1 MASRKVLSALRAL
14 RRPLLLLLLLGPW
27 AAAGHAGK
35 YSREKNEPAPPSK
48 REPAAEFRMEK
59 LNQLWEKAQRV
70 SGGRVPPPRGS
81 AGQGVLWSWGPQS
94 PGPGLFCLEGPRGV
108 L

>member
-1 MASRKVLSALRAL
+1 MASGKVLSALRAL
-14 RRPLLLLLLLGPW
+14 RQPLSPLLLLLLLLGPW

-81 AGQGVLWSWGPQS
+81 AGQGVL
-94 PGPGLFCLEGPRGV
+94 
-108 L
+108 

>member
-1 MASRKVLSALRAL
+1 MASRRLLSGLRAVRQPPL
-14 RRPLLLLLLLGPW
+14 LLLLLLLGPW
-27 AAAGHAGK
+27 AVAGHAGK

-70 SGGRVPPPRGS
+70 SGGQLPPPRDS
-81 AGQGVLWSWGPQS
+81 AG
-94 PGPGLFCLEGPRGV
+94 RGV

>member
-1 MASRKVLSALRAL
+1 MASRRVLSGLRAV
-14 RRPLLLLLLLGPW
+14 RRPPRLLLLLLLLLGPW

-70 SGGRVPPPRGS
+70 SGDLVPPPRGS
-81 AGQGVLWSWGPQS
+81 AS
-94 PGPGLFCLEGPRGV
+94 RGV